1 MAKKL
6 IVSFDGTWN
15 TPDDDAD
22 LSGQVETNARRLY
35 ESVLITP
42 TQLKWYDQGV
52 GTKWY
57 DHVRGGTFGLGL
69 DKNIKQGYEF
79 LIENHEE
86 GNEVYVFGFSRGAYT
101 ARSLVGLIRNCGLLK
116 KAHRKRLDAAYEI
129 YRTRDEGADSETAT
143 FFRGEFAKE
152 IRIKFLG
159 VWDTVG
165 ALGIPLESF
174 RWFNK
179 RRYEFHDTELSGIVE
194 NAYHAVAVDE
204 HREAYVVTLW
214 NPKAKP
220 QQVMEQRWFLGA
232 HSDVGGGYA
241 DRRLSDITLRWMQEK
256 VQAVGL
262 ELDPPHLPQVT
273 DNYQVPLTDSYQRF
287 LKGAYSR
294 LHARFYRGVRQTTN
308 GNEVV
313 DDTVELRRQSN
324 LNYRPKN
331 HGL

>member
-15 TPDDDAD
+15 TPDDDAY
-22 LSGQVETNARRLY
+22 LTEQIETNARRLY
-35 ESVLITP
+35 ESILITP
-42 TQLKWYDQGV
+42 TQLKWYDKGV
-52 GTKWY
+52 GSKWY
-57 DHVRGGTFGLGL
+57 DHIRGGTFGIGL
-69 DKNIKQGYEF
+69 DKNLKQGYEF
-79 LIENHEE
+79 LIENHED
-86 GNEVYVFGFSRGAYT
+86 GDEVYVFGFSRGAYT

-116 KAHRKRLDAAYEI
+116 KAHLRRIDTAYEI

-143 FFRGEFAKE
+143 FFRREFAKE
-152 IRIKFLG
+152 IHVKFLG

-179 RRYEFHDTELSGIVE
+179 RRYEFHDTELSSIVE

-204 HREAYVVTLW
+204 HREAYAVTLW

-220 QQVMEQRWFLGA
+220 QQAMEQRWFLGA
-232 HSDVGGGYA
+232 HSDVGGGYV
-241 DRRLSDITLRWMQEK
+241 DRHLSDITLRWMQEK

-262 ELDPPHLPQVT
+262 ELDPVHIPQVT
-273 DNYQVPLTDSYQRF
+273 DNYQAPVTDSYRQF

-294 LHARFYRGVRQTTN
+294 FHTRFYRGVRQTAN
-308 GNEVV
+308 GNEAV
-313 DDTVELRRQSN
+313 DDTVGLRRQGN
-324 LNYRPKN
+324 PNYRPKN
-331 HGL
+331 QGL